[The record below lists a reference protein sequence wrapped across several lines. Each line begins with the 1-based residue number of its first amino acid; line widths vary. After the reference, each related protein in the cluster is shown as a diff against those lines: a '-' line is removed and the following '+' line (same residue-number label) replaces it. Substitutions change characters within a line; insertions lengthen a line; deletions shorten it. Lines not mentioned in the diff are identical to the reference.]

1 MLGLEQVGGLDRQ
14 GVARDAVK
22 VQAGD
27 AKAGADAM
35 QTRLHLTLFLTGL
48 SPLHL
53 LFPGLPLDHWLVVI
67 QEQGDGTHKHTT
79 ERPSATTSATPLA
92 SSFAFPGPGPQ
103 SSNMTPPKPPQLGT
117 HQQPRPFKACAQSAI
132 CAIRTASINSLRA
145 VFLRF
150 VSHYAPPGRQ
160 PATVGLVG
168 AIDAASLSL
177 ASAGLVCPAPFGHF
191 SPRAFP
197 VPSSFV

>member
-1 MLGLEQVGGLDRQ
+1 MYPTRSEPYLGPDEHLRNGTQPGG
-14 GVARDAVK
+14 V
-22 VQAGD
+22 
-27 AKAGADAM
+27 
-35 QTRLHLTLFLTGL
+35 
-48 SPLHL
+48 
-53 LFPGLPLDHWLVVI
+53 
-67 QEQGDGTHKHTT
+67 
-79 ERPSATTSATPLA
+79 
-92 SSFAFPGPGPQ
+92 
-103 SSNMTPPKPPQLGT
+103 
-117 HQQPRPFKACAQSAI
+117 
-132 CAIRTASINSLRA
+132 LRA